1 MNGADKVTDEHAGEP
16 GLDVVLTGSG
26 ADARGRLEGTK
37 LTVLAGSRARATEVP
52 SVSDGVRRRRRE
64 LVETGVLRLDRDDLV
79 VEVDYEFDSP
89 SGAAMVL
96 MGRQANGWR
105 EWRLADGRAIDE
117 LRIAPAGERE
127 HSFRRRWY
135 EVHVRHLEA
144 DRDGIAQEAR
154 WQGNFTASAAEV
166 LSILAE
172 LELSRDVSAFVAALQ
187 QWAVKPTTPGFN
199 GFSGQM
205 LLNQLLKR
213 TENEA
218 ELADVLIDV
227 LRVPSDLDDARRKLD
242 RIVAHIESIRV
253 GAHPAP
259 GHSPFFV
266 SYFWGL
272 QDETAW
278 PTMWASAAAFTEYCT
293 GQPLPSGP
301 SNRYVAFVEFAAEM
315 GGDYRQ
321 YLRVASWFEK
331 SKPVILDQVLV
342 DRCEFGLPKSV
353 PTEALRNNADALVAV
368 AGHIAAELADDVS
381 ASASRTLSPSKPGR
395 FWAGDRG
402 RSDLWASW
410 RALDNGPGVRLWL
423 THTGLFIG
431 LSPGMLRSGWFDE
444 VWAEIEAQPLDDF
457 ERFDTRGSADDP
469 DTAIVGGG
477 SGSFIYARRYQPEQ
491 LADLDV
497 RAEVTSIAAALQPL
511 LDRTVAMA
519 TGDSAESTDDPL
531 AAYVERFQN
540 EQPRSSAD
548 EEANADRRRFAEMLA
563 PDRIALT
570 DIAELRLIWNTGRWG
585 GPGVMPTLN
594 RTIRDA
600 DAAEYDR
607 IIDAFR
613 YLCWG
618 DDPDEVRID
627 KLLDDPKY
635 KITGLGESVILKMLA
650 ICHPDRY
657 IPVFPYSGANGK
669 RMMLNA
675 LGLAETSGTRGEI
688 QVGSNDT
695 LRRRLDSYLPNDPWR
710 MMQFLYWYTQ
720 LDDDDEQEK
729 DVDVL
734 DQLAE
739 ELLVDRS
746 FLDDIVS
753 LLEDKGQVIFY
764 GPPGTGKTYLA
775 RRLAEV
781 LASDPTRR
789 SLVQFHPST
798 SYEDFFEGYRPEDTD
813 DGAMSYR
820 LTRGPLALIAQR
832 AAGAPGKRH
841 VMVIDELNR
850 ANLPRVFGEL
860 LFLLE
865 YRNESVRTLY
875 RPEDAFE
882 LPSNLWFIGTMNTA
896 DRSIALVDAALRRRF
911 HFIPFFPNHGPMKGL
926 LERWLERAG
935 EPLWV
940 GELVA
945 KVNDQLAKDLGGP
958 HLQIGPSYFMKPDMN
973 RDSVRRIWEYNI
985 EPFIE
990 DQFFGDPQKMDTY
1003 RFEQVLES
1011 YLHDDV
1017 GIDTLEALEAVR
1029 SGEEIMPVDVDVD
1042 EGADIDG
1049 A

>member
-1 MNGADKVTDEHAGEP
+1 MTDLP
-16 GLDVVLTGSG
+16 PPSG
-26 ADARGRLEGTK
+26 ATEVQLVADGVVARGRLEDSRVV
-37 LTVLAGSRARATEVP
+37 VLAGSRGRTREAP
-52 SVSDGVRRRRRE
+52 SFPETLRRRRQE
-64 LVETGVLRLDRDDLV
+64 LLSSGHLRLDGDDLV
-79 VEVDYEFDSP
+79 VEEDCAFDSP
-89 SGAAMVL
+89 STAAAVL
-96 MGRQANGWR
+96 RGIHVNGWKD
-105 EWRLADGRAIDE
+105 WRLADGTPIDQ
-117 LRIAPAGERE
+117 LRDSPLDVRE
-127 HSFRRRWY
+127 QAFRRRWY
-135 EVHVRHLEA
+135 EAHLRRLEA
-144 DRDGIAQEAR
+144 DLDGIAEADR
-154 WQGNFTASAAEV
+154 WQGIFTASSDEAI
-166 LSILAE
+166 SILAE
-172 LELSRDVSAFVAALQ
+172 LERSHDASAFVAALQ
-187 QWAVKPTTPGFN
+187 QWAVKPTTAGFN

-205 LLNQLLKR
+205 MLNQLLKR
-213 TENEA
+213 TENET

-227 LRVPSDLDDARRKLD
+227 LRVPGDLDDARRKLD

-259 GHSPFFV
+259 GHSPFLL
-266 SYFWGL
+266 SYFWSL
-272 QDETAW
+272 QDEAAW
-278 PTMWASAAAFTEYCT
+278 PTIWASAAAFTEYCT
-293 GQPLPSGP
+293 GQPLPSVP
-301 SNRYVAFVEFAAEM
+301 SDRYVAFVEVVGEM
-315 GGDYRQ
+315 DSDFHRFIG
-321 YLRVASWFEK
+321 VASWFEK
-331 SKPVILDQVLV
+331 AKPVILDQVLV
-342 DRCEFGLPKSV
+342 DRCKFGLPRSV
-353 PTEALRNNADALVAV
+353 PAEALRNNADALVAV
-368 AGHIAAELADDVS
+368 AAYLATELADDVS
-381 ASASRTLSPSKPGR
+381 ASASRTLSQSKPGR

-410 RALDNGPGVRLWL
+410 RAVDDGPSIRLWL
-423 THTGLFIG
+423 THAGLFIG
-431 LSPGMLRSGWFDE
+431 VTPGLYRPGWIEE
-444 VWAEIEAQPLDDF
+444 VGAAIEAHPLPGF
-457 ERFDTRGSADDP
+457 ERFDTRGSSDDP
-469 DTAIVGGG
+469 DTAIVGGR
-477 SGSFIYARRYQPEQ
+477 SGEFIYARRYEPEQ
-491 LADLDV
+491 LAALDV
-497 RAEVTSIAAALQPL
+497 RAETTSIAAALQPL
-511 LDRTVAMA
+511 LDRLVAMA
-519 TGDSAESTDDPL
+519 TGDSAGSSDDPL
-531 AAYVERFQN
+531 ASNVERFQN
-540 EQPRSSAD
+540 EQPRTNAD
-548 EEANADRRRFAEMLA
+548 DEANADRRRFAEMLA

-570 DIAELRLIWNTGRWG
+570 DIAELRQIWNTGRYG
-585 GPGVMPTLN
+585 SPGVMPGLN

-618 DDPDEVRID
+618 DDPDAVRID
-627 KLLDDPKY
+627 RLLDDPEY
-635 KITGLGESVILKMLA
+635 KVSGLGESVILKMLA
-650 ICHPDRY
+650 ICHPEKFV
-657 IPVFPYSGANGK
+657 PVYPFSGPKGK
-669 RMMLNA
+669 RVMLAA
-675 LGLAETSGTRGEI
+675 LGMPEPSGTRGEM
-688 QVGSNDT
+688 QVASNDAI
-695 LRRRLDSYLPNDPWR
+695 RARLEPFFPNDPWR
-710 MMQFLYWYTQ
+710 MMVFLYWFIEGGA
-720 LDDDDEQEK
+720 DIESEGD

-734 DQLAE
+734 DALAE

-775 RRLAEV
+775 RRLAEA

-841 VMVIDELNR
+841 LMVIDELNR

-882 LPSNLWFIGTMNTA
+882 LSSNLWFIGTMNTA

-911 HFIPFFPNHGPMKGL
+911 HFIPFFPNYGPMKGL
-926 LERWLERAG
+926 LERWLEREG

-958 HLQIGPSYFMKPDMN
+958 HLQIGPSYFMKSGLD

-1003 RFEQVLES
+1003 RFEQVLDS

-1017 GIDTLEALEAVR
+1017 GIDTLEALEAAR
-1029 SGEEIMPVDVDVD
+1029 SGEEIVPVDVDVD

>member
-1 MNGADKVTDEHAGEP
+1 VNQSTGRSEP
-16 GLDVVLTGSG
+16 IVVSLSGSG
-26 ADARGRLEGTK
+26 AQADGLLDNGRV
-37 LTVLAGSRARATEVP
+37 TVRAGSRARVDVVDSFPRSFRTKRQ
-52 SVSDGVRRRRRE
+52 D
-64 LVETGVLRLDRDDLV
+64 LLDQGVLELDGEILV
-79 VEVDYEFDSP
+79 VREDIEFDSP
-89 SGAAMVL
+89 SGAAMTL
-96 MGRQANGWR
+96 MGRTANGWR
-105 EWRLADGRAIDE
+105 EWRTADGVSIEAVRD
-117 LRIAPAGERE
+117 APANVRE
-127 HSFRRRWY
+127 QAFRRRWY
-135 EVHVRHLEA
+135 EAHLRHLEA
-144 DRDGIAQEAR
+144 DQEAIADADG
-154 WQGNFTASAAEV
+154 WQGNFTASADEA
-166 LSILAE
+166 LLILAD
-172 LELSRDVSAFVAALQ
+172 LERSRDAVAFVAALQ

-218 ELADVLIDV
+218 ELPDLLIDV
-227 LRVPSDLDDARRKLD
+227 LRAPSDLDDARRKLD

-259 GHSPFFV
+259 GHSPFLL

-272 QDETAW
+272 QDEAVW
-278 PTMWASAAAFTEYCT
+278 PTMWASAAAFTGYCT
-293 GQPLPSGP
+293 GQPLPSVP
-301 SNRYVAFVEFAAEM
+301 SDRYAAFVEFAAKVE
-315 GGDYRQ
+315 GEFRQ
-321 YLRVASWFEK
+321 YIRVASWFEK
-331 SKPVILDQVLV
+331 ARPVFVDQVLV
-342 DRCEFGLPKSV
+342 DRCEFGLPRSV
-353 PTEALRNNADALVAV
+353 PADALRNNADALVAV
-368 AGHIAAELADDVS
+368 AGHLATELAYGVS

-402 RSDLWASW
+402 RSDLWADW
-410 RALDNGPGVRLWL
+410 RAVEDGPAIRLWL
-423 THTGLFIG
+423 THAGLFIG
-431 LSPGMLRSGWFDE
+431 LSPGLFRPGWIDE
-444 VWAEIEAQPLDDF
+444 VWSVIESDPLEGF
-457 ERFDTRGSADDP
+457 ERFDARGSGDDP
-469 DTAIVGGG
+469 DTAIVGGR
-477 SGSFIYARRYQPEQ
+477 SGSFIYARRYEPDQ

-497 RAEVTSIAAALQPL
+497 RSEVTSIAAVLQPL
-511 LDRTVAMA
+511 LDRLVAMA
-519 TGDSAESTDDPL
+519 TGDSAESSDDPL
-531 AAYVERFQN
+531 AAYLERFQR
-540 EQPRSSAD
+540 EQPRTSAD
-548 EEANADRRRFAEMLA
+548 DEANADRRRFLEMLS

-570 DIAELRLIWNTGRWG
+570 DVAELRQIWNTGRYG
-585 GPGVMPTLN
+585 SPGVMPGLN

-600 DAAEYDR
+600 AAAEYDR

-618 DDPDEVRID
+618 DDPDAVRID
-627 KLLDDPKY
+627 RLLEDPEY
-635 KITGLGESVILKMLA
+635 KMSGLGESVILKMLA
-650 ICHPDRY
+650 ICHPDKY
-657 IPVFPYSGANGK
+657 LPVYPYSGPKGK
-669 RMMLNA
+669 RVMLAA
-675 LGLAETSGTRGEI
+675 LGMPEPSGTRGEM
-688 QVGSNDT
+688 QVASNEAI
-695 LRRRLDSYLPNDPWR
+695 RARLEPFFPNDPWR
-710 MMQFLYWYTQ
+710 MMVFLYWFIEGGADIDSEG
-720 LDDDDEQEK
+720 DDI
-729 DVDVL
+729 DVL
-734 DQLAE
+734 DDIAE

-775 RRLAEV
+775 RRLAEA
-781 LASDPTRR
+781 LAADPTRR

-832 AAGAPGKRH
+832 AAGAPAKRH

-926 LERWLERAG
+926 LERWLEREG

-958 HLQIGPSYFMKPDMN
+958 HLQIGPSYFMKSGLD
-973 RDSVRRIWEYNI
+973 RESVRRIWEYNI

-1003 RFEQVLES
+1003 RFEQVLDS

-1017 GIDTLEALEAVR
+1017 GIETLEALEAVR
-1029 SGEEIMPVDVDVD
+1029 SGEAIVPVDVDVD
-1042 EGADIDG
+1042 EGADTDG